1 MNLDIEVF
9 DSFIDNKTYRKLK
22 WMCKKQDFY
31 ISDYFKRY
39 GSNSEEQYFL
49 KFLAKQNYANICKK
63 DKKYATDKDLAQ
75 FTKADLE
82 QRILHVTGSLRRYV
96 EKRKYNKRID
106 VIPIII
112 SLFSLAISV
121 YSLHVSLDKGP
132 KNVSIVSWPA
142 TAETAQ
148 QVEETDYIR

>member
-49 KFLAKQNYANICKK
+49 KFLAKQNYANICTK

-82 QRILHVTGSLRRYV
+82 
-96 EKRKYNKRID
+96 
-106 VIPIII
+106 
-112 SLFSLAISV
+112 
-121 YSLHVSLDKGP
+121 
-132 KNVSIVSWPA
+132 
-142 TAETAQ
+142 
-148 QVEETDYIR
+148 

>member
-1 MNLDIEVF
+1 MDVKAGLLHIRLF
-9 DSFIDNKTYRKLK
+9 QKIR
-22 WMCKKQDFY
+22 
-31 ISDYFKRY
+31 
-39 GSNSEEQYFL
+39 SNSEEQYFL
-49 KFLAKQNYANICKK
+49 KFLAKQNYANICTKE
-63 DKKYATDKDLAQ
+63 KKYATDKDLAQ

-132 KNVSIVSWPA
+132 KNVSIVSWPLQRKPHSRLKKRIIYGKGYPDLSQSLCR
-142 TAETAQ
+142 TQ
-148 QVEETDYIR
+148 CNYQRSQ

>member
-49 KFLAKQNYANICKK
+49 KFLAKQNYANICTK

-106 VIPIII
+106 VIPIIP
-112 SLFSLAISV
+112 L
-121 YSLHVSLDKGP
+121 P
-132 KNVSIVSWPA
+132 
-142 TAETAQ
+142 
-148 QVEETDYIR
+148 

>member
-49 KFLAKQNYANICKK
+49 KFLAKQNYANISM
-63 DKKYATDKDLAQ
+63 KYNTPFLGCQFSSTLLTSYTLLHTTLAAH
-75 FTKADLE
+75 K
-82 QRILHVTGSLRRYV
+82 RYV
-96 EKRKYNKRID
+96 
-106 VIPIII
+106 P
-112 SLFSLAISV
+112 
-121 YSLHVSLDKGP
+121 VSAVKED
-132 KNVSIVSWPA
+132 
-142 TAETAQ
+142 
-148 QVEETDYIR
+148 